1 MERTGNI
8 EVVEAEDNFKRVHR
22 SIIENETIDCETL
35 GVYTRVIVLGKK
47 WNLNIKGL
55 STHLKLSDT
64 RIRKSIN
71 ILEKEGFIVRSAV
84 KKEDGK
90 FAGWNYKVYPFPV
103 DESERSIAGKR
114 TYEKTDTPQNGHD
127 RLPTIPFADMT
138 ESGED
143 NNNKLKEHIDLNNE
157 QKVNNKKGFDLS
169 FIDER
174 FMDTMESWLSYKKEI
189 KDSYKSERSIKACYN
204 NLIKLS
210 GNNPTKA
217 MEIVNQSIANNWKGL
232 FELKEKVAQKRKSNF
247 ADFDNKNAVY
257 EEF

>member
-1 MERTGNI
+1 MSNFI
-8 EVVEAEDNFKRVHR
+8 NKLDN
-22 SIIENETIDCETL
+22 
-35 GVYTRVIVLGKK
+35 YQVLPRELIFD
-47 WNLNIKGL
+47 N
-55 STHLKLSDT
+55 KLSDRARFVFCFMASKPNDWDFYLEPMAKEIGYSVET
-64 RIRKSIN
+64 LRKYIN
-71 ILEKEGFIVRSAV
+71 ELVKSGWLTKGEQERKEGNRYGAV
-84 KKEDGK
+84 IYTLNEKVLTPENSDTENFRDGK
-90 FAGWNYKVYPFPV
+90 NTAQHNIY
-103 DESERSIAGKR
+103 SNR
-114 TYEKTDTPQNGHD
+114 
-127 RLPTIPFADMT
+127 
-138 ESGED
+138 
-143 NNNKLKEHIDLNNE
+143 IDSNE

-174 FMDTMESWLSYKKEI
+174 FMEAMESWLSYKKEI

>member
-1 MERTGNI
+1 MSNFI
-8 EVVEAEDNFKRVHR
+8 NKLDN
-22 SIIENETIDCETL
+22 
-35 GVYTRVIVLGKK
+35 YQVLPRELIFD
-47 WNLNIKGL
+47 N
-55 STHLKLSDT
+55 KLSDRARFVFCFMASKPNDWDFYLEPMAKEIGYSVET
-64 RIRKSIN
+64 LRKYIN
-71 ILEKEGFIVRSAV
+71 ELVKSGWLTKGEQERKEGNRYGAV
-84 KKEDGK
+84 IYTLNEKVQTPENSDTENFSDGK
-90 FAGWNYKVYPFPV
+90 NTTQH
-103 DESERSIAGKR
+103 SIYYNR
-114 TYEKTDTPQNGHD
+114 
-127 RLPTIPFADMT
+127 
-138 ESGED
+138 
-143 NNNKLKEHIDLNNE
+143 IDSNE

-174 FMDTMESWLSYKKEI
+174 FMEAMESWLSYKKEI

-210 GNNPTKA
+210 WNNPTKA

>member
-1 MERTGNI
+1 MSNFI
-8 EVVEAEDNFKRVHR
+8 NKLDN
-22 SIIENETIDCETL
+22 
-35 GVYTRVIVLGKK
+35 YQVLPRELIFD
-47 WNLNIKGL
+47 N
-55 STHLKLSDT
+55 KLSDRARFVFCFMASKPNDWDFYLEPMAKEIGYSVET
-64 RIRKSIN
+64 LRKYIN
-71 ILEKEGFIVRSAV
+71 ELVKSGWLTKGEQERKEGNRYGAV
-84 KKEDGK
+84 IYTLNEKVLTPENSDTENFSDGK
-90 FAGWNYKVYPFPV
+90 NTAQHNIY
-103 DESERSIAGKR
+103 SNR
-114 TYEKTDTPQNGHD
+114 
-127 RLPTIPFADMT
+127 
-138 ESGED
+138 
-143 NNNKLKEHIDLNNE
+143 IDSNE

-174 FMDTMESWLSYKKEI
+174 FMEAMDIWLSYKKEI

-204 NLIKLS
+204 NLLKLS